1 MDQNELNFYVNT
13 LQSKVKDY
21 FQQSIILESKIQYQ
35 NEIISAENSQTEE
48 LERSVG
54 EYQDQIKKLDKKRG
68 VGAGKTNSGE
78 WS

>member
-35 NEIISAENSQTEE
+35 NEIISAQNSKIEE

>member
-35 NEIISAENSQTEE
+35 NEIISAQNSKIEE

-68 VGAGKTNSGE
+68 VGVGKTNSGE